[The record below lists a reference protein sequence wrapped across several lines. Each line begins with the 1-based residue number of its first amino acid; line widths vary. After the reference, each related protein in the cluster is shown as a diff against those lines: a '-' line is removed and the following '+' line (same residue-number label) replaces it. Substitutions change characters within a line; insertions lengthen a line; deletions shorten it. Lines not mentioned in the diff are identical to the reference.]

1 MDISHFQNG
10 LIFPIGF
17 DIEGGVQKAIPDVEK
32 WLREME
38 RLTKSHPLRVDVEIS
53 PERGSVENFR
63 KRLSQK
69 MQEFNKLS
77 QENRVVDSVSGE
89 YNKDA
94 KELLA
99 EIEKLTIALATNARS
114 AEDWASV
121 YKRSIDEQLNFAK
134 AMSLTEDTLKNVDTK
149 LKAYKKEMERIP
161 VGSEDWNTAAAEVER
176 LSQLYAQMRVQI
188 RNNTG
193 ESAKDA
199 EKRILSEQRVRDVLA
214 DQENTIAKLQAKI
227 KEYNKITQNNN
238 LNSTIFKQA
247 VQEIERLEIKLNNTL
262 KVLEDFKSKAFS
274 GLSYDEK
281 KTKGLYTNS
290 LRGQIT
296 DIDKEYNRMREAALR
311 NGTPIDDA
319 RVVQLMNERIR
330 LTRELANE
338 YRTMGDIAN
347 DEEAKIN
354 KKLQEQEQRRRR
366 IQELWNTRRKSLEQ
380 ERRIL
385 NEQATSMKQM
395 QAQMAALQKRFSAA
409 SVGSQ
414 EWQDLAAKIKDL
426 SLRIQVAQEKAAQL
440 GVTGANAANRNS
452 QALGVVNSQ
461 LRKQTTY
468 VERLIKRMLVY
479 GIWNQ
484 FTSFISKVREVTAEF
499 ELQRVSLAAI
509 VQNQQKA
516 DLLFGQ
522 IKNLALNS
530 PVKLLDLTKYTKQL
544 AAYKIGYDD
553 LFDTMKRLTDVSV
566 GLGVSMDRVI
576 LAYGQVRATGHLR
589 ASEIRQFTEMGV
601 PIVEELAAKLTKM
614 NGELVTSADVMKMVS
629 ERAISF
635 EMVKQVFD
643 DMTSAG
649 GIFYD
654 MQAKQGDTLYGMWQ
668 KLGDAADIMYSKIG
682 EGGVV
687 NWLMKKGIDAARSAM
702 LNYNATLI
710 TLGFTL
716 TGYLTKRL
724 ISSSAQL
731 ATSKERT
738 DALALATQK
747 YEKAQAAAA
756 LATEERAAAEKRLA
770 AARAMGDDAYANYLE
785 AEVNKMKD
793 WENTTN
799 KALKDAKKGLDD
811 ATKATSKWSVAMKKL
826 GSVVKN
832 LGFMALLTVVS
843 TLIFKIVAAIEN
855 AGKLRRELE
864 SIKANNIIE
873 TQDAVDNFEN
883 LANAAVKAAD
893 GSQEQRKALEEL
905 QRTYRDIIPEQDLTI
920 EKLREMHGEYGKLT
934 QAIKEYYTELNLQKG
949 LEAINE
955 EYREDITEET
965 KKLIENLSKL
975 PNISEESA
983 RKIVAAFVQGIK
995 EGMSF
1000 YDAMNTA
1007 FTTIIGKNFT
1017 EYHQQFKAE
1026 YDTLNGGALDVGR
1039 YFAGLSGLLYKQKRD
1054 IDNFT
1059 ASMRESDITLREY
1072 TQGWENFKKAVEKVR
1087 VTQNHGGSALTEG
1100 TWLYNRTKTN
1110 FAVQKLSEYVK
1121 SIFQNEGQEWDT
1133 AFEEIAKY
1141 VGAKGEKMSVIF
1153 WDSITNSQ
1161 AFDAMQPQ
1169 AQKAIERARD
1179 YYFQLLPPNEL
1190 VEYFKRFMVGVTQ
1203 ETGASMD
1210 KMQHYLYNGTDSL
1223 KDYAK
1228 QLEEK
1233 IASLRQQIHETTTY
1247 LETDTLTLTSLGYAI
1262 RNGIMGLF
1270 GMGVDDMKAQL
1281 QTLEEYL
1288 AEVKRHILSTTKDGG
1303 RVGNAEQTRQL
1314 VEIENSLTT
1323 MYQKYQELIKAEGE
1337 AKAQADITHLYKR
1350 QIAYINDIAKKWG
1363 LAFQIPTQFKT
1374 LQDYRKAILR
1384 VINELKEKGFERYA
1398 IDLEVKMGTADLDK
1412 ITTTIKDALTKVADE
1427 IAQSK
1432 LAQEFYTKVLG
1443 LTGDRT
1449 IAEQISDA
1457 IFGETGSTLKQLMKY
1472 QIQAIGGLDNTEY
1485 QDAVGRAFKGMEV
1498 DYAELRDIAQQLYA
1512 AGKLGEE
1519 QFKSL
1524 INLVQEGTKAQASQ
1538 YEAWLKELEVAKDY
1552 ADQRVELERTAQTR
1566 LEEIRA
1572 SAFLS
1577 EEQKFE
1583 LREQYMQRYRR
1594 ELAKLEYEEFKNSD
1608 LYAHMFDNLENA
1620 STQALR
1626 RMREEIVKLK
1636 DQWQN
1641 LTPTEL
1647 KELQKRLNEL
1657 DKQLANRNPIK
1668 SLTDAL
1674 RQLRQL
1680 RGAGRTR
1687 GGDEADA
1694 IDAQRQLRE
1703 AKDLLATKEAIYD
1716 EAVRQHGADSAQAQ
1730 EARLGVEMAKTQLRL
1745 SQENANQ
1752 AEENARAWEDIADA
1766 IDNANKAIDEYQNL
1780 INEALQGVRDMMEA
1794 LGAGDEA
1801 LEIFDELSNAVN
1813 NVVDGL
1819 QSASTALTQFA
1830 TGDIFHGLLSSVNA
1844 VTMIGT
1850 AVANLFNGSRVRKA
1864 NREIEK
1870 QQKIIDQL
1878 TYSYGK
1884 LEQAQDKVFG
1894 VERITNYNNKLKA
1907 LQKQSAAYTK
1917 QLQAEQSK
1925 GKKADKDKVEEYR
1938 NSIRDITDQIK
1949 EMEQELSEYFMGT
1962 SRNDVARQ
1970 MAESWLEARLSM
1982 SDTFSAISE
1991 DYKSMIKTMI
2001 VEGFAARIIENA
2013 LAPMWDNID
2022 AMIKASNLE
2031 GALDLLINSMD
2042 SVLATA
2048 DNGMEMLF
2056 NRLQAAGYNLKN
2068 ILGDSEYS
2076 GIAKDVASAT
2086 SEEINAQT
2094 AALTT
2099 QNYYVSHIPTI
2110 AEHVAMIRQIMEGGG
2125 NESLP
2130 SLSGGKGWS
2139 DWQQQA
2145 MENYMAIARNTS
2157 DTAVRCE
2164 RAAAAC
2170 ERISTEFHRVVT
2182 SKGGKNVI
2190 QTTIV

>member
-17 DIEGGVQKAIPDVEK
+17 DVEGGVQKAKPDVEK

-38 RLTKSHPLRVDVEIS
+38 RLTKSHPLRVDVKIS

-89 YNKDA
+89 YKEDA
-94 KELLA
+94 KTLLA

-114 AEDWASV
+114 AEDWAAV

-227 KEYNKITQNNN
+227 KEYNKIVQNNN
-238 LNSTIFKQA
+238 PNDNIFKQA
-247 VQEIERLEIKLNNTL
+247 VQEIERLEGKLNNTL
-262 KVLEDFKSKAFS
+262 KILEDFKNKAFS

-281 KTKGLYTNS
+281 TTKGLYINS

-338 YRTMGDIAN
+338 YRTLGDVAN
-347 DEEAKIN
+347 DEEARIN

-366 IQELWNTRRKSLEQ
+366 IQEWNTRRKSLEQ

-395 QAQMAALQKRFSAA
+395 QAQMAVLQRRFTAA

-440 GVTGANAANRNS
+440 GVTGVNAANRNS
-452 QALGVVNSQ
+452 QALGGVNSQ

-614 NGELVTSADVMKMVS
+614 NGELVTSAQVMQMVS

-682 EGGVV
+682 EGGIV

-756 LATEERAAAEKRLA
+756 LATDERASAEQRLA
-770 AARAMGDDAYANYLE
+770 AARAMGDDAYGDYLE
-785 AEVNKMKD
+785 TEIAKMKD
-793 WENTTN
+793 WENETN

-832 LGFMALLTVVS
+832 LGWMALLTLVS

-949 LEAINE
+949 LEAINS
-955 EYREDITEET
+955 EYREDIADET

-983 RKIVAAFVQGIK
+983 RKIVAAFVQGTK

-1007 FTTIIGKNFT
+1007 FTAIIGKSFT
-1017 EYHQQFKAE
+1017 EYHQQFKDE

-1039 YFAGLSGLLYKQKRD
+1039 YFAGLSALLYKQKRD

-1087 VTQNHGGSALTEG
+1087 VTQSLGGSALTEG
-1100 TWLYNRTKTN
+1100 TWLYNRAKTN

-1141 VGAKGEKMSVIF
+1141 VGAKGENMSVIF

-1210 KMQHYLYNGTDSL
+1210 KMQHYLYNGTEDL
-1223 KDYAK
+1223 KEYAK
-1228 QLEEK
+1228 KLKEK
-1233 IASLRQQIHETTTY
+1233 IEALKQEIYQAQQYIARSGFIGT
-1247 LETDTLTLTSLGYAI
+1247 I
-1262 RNGIMGLF
+1262 INGVKGLF
-1270 GMGVDDMKAQL
+1270 GQSVEDMQAQL
-1281 QTLEEYL
+1281 ESYQRLLEE
-1288 AEVKRHILSTTKDGG
+1288 VNKFILSTDDGRKG
-1303 RVGNAEQTRQL
+1303 RGGGNAEQTRQL

-1350 QIAYINDIAKKWG
+1350 QIAYINDIAQKWG
-1363 LAFQIPTQFKT
+1363 LAFKIPTQFKT

-1432 LAQEFYTKVLG
+1432 LAQEFYSKVLG

-1457 IFGETGSTLKQLMKY
+1457 IFGETGSTLKQLMQY

-1498 DYAELRDIAQQLYA
+1498 DYAELRVIAQKLYA
-1512 AGKLGEE
+1512 DGKLGEE

-1552 ADQRVELERTAQTR
+1552 ADQRVELERTTQTR

-1674 RQLRQL
+1674 RQLRGL

-1687 GGDEADA
+1687 SGDEADA

-1703 AKDLLATKEAIYD
+1703 AKDLLATKEAMYD
-1716 EAVRQHGADSAQAQ
+1716 EAVRQYGADSAQAQ
-1730 EARLGVEMAKTQLRL
+1730 EARRSVEIAKTNLRL

-1780 INEALQGVRDMMEA
+1780 INEALQGVRDMMEV

-1801 LEIFDELSNAVN
+1801 LEIFDELNNAVN

-1830 TGDIFHGLLSSVNA
+1830 TGDIFHGILSSVNA

-1884 LEQAQDKVFG
+1884 LEQAQDKKFG
-1894 VERITNYNNKLKA
+1894 VGRITNYNNKLKA

-1991 DYKSMIKTMI
+1991 DYKSMIKRMI

-2056 NRLQAAGYNLKN
+2056 NRLQAAGYDLRT

-2076 GIAKDVASAT
+2076 GIAKDISTAT
-2086 SEEINAQT
+2086 SEEVNAQT
-2094 AALTT
+2094 AALNA

-2182 SKGGKNVI
+2182 SKGGKSVI

>member
-1 MDISHFQNG
+1 MDISNFQNG

-17 DIEGGVQKAIPDVEK
+17 DVEGGVQKAIPDVEK

-38 RLTKSHPLRVDVEIS
+38 RLTKSHPLRVDIEIS
-53 PERGSVENFR
+53 PEPGSVENFR

-161 VGSEDWNTAAAEVER
+161 VGSVDWNTAAAEVER

-238 LNSTIFKQA
+238 PNSTIFKQA

-290 LRGQIT
+290 LRAQIT

-338 YRTMGDIAN
+338 YRTLGDIAN

-366 IQELWNTRRKSLEQ
+366 IQELWNNRRKSLEQ

-395 QAQMAALQKRFSAA
+395 QAQMAVLQRRFTAA

-452 QALGVVNSQ
+452 QALGGVNSQ

-614 NGELVTSADVMKMVS
+614 NGELVTSAQVMQMVS

-756 LATEERAAAEKRLA
+756 LATDERASAEQRLA
-770 AARAMGDDAYANYLE
+770 AARAMGDDAYGDYLE
-785 AEVNKMKD
+785 TEIAKMKD
-793 WENTTN
+793 WENETN

-832 LGFMALLTVVS
+832 LGWMALLTIVS

-864 SIKANNIIE
+864 GIKANNIIE

-905 QRTYRDIIPEQDLTI
+905 QRTYRDVIPEQDLTI

-949 LEAINE
+949 LEAINS
-955 EYREDITEET
+955 EYRDKINNKVKELTNYLDTAPGI
-965 KKLIENLSKL
+965 SK
-975 PNISEESA
+975 ESA
-983 RKIVAAFVQGIK
+983 AKITSAFVQGVK
-995 EGMSF
+995 EGMSNW
-1000 YDAMNTA
+1000 DAINTA
-1007 FTTIIGKNFT
+1007 IEVAIGGTLT
-1017 EYHQQFKAE
+1017 ELAQKMGGFSTDFYADFQGAYVELGNVLREQQQA
-1026 YDTLNGGALDVGR
+1026 
-1039 YFAGLSGLLYKQKRD
+1039 
-1054 IDNFT
+1054 IDNFST
-1059 ASMRESDITLREY
+1059 SMRESDITLREY
-1072 TQGWENFKKAVEKVR
+1072 TQGWENLKKSIEKVR
-1087 VTQNHGGSALTEG
+1087 ITERQGGSALTEG

-1153 WDSITNSQ
+1153 WDSITNSE

-1169 AQKAIERARD
+1169 AKKAIERARD

-1210 KMQHYLYNGTDSL
+1210 KMQHYLYNGTEEL
-1223 KDYAK
+1223 KEYAK
-1228 QLEEK
+1228 KLKEKIEALKQEIHQAQQYIKRGSIINGILGIFGQSIEDREAQLE
-1233 IASLRQQIHETTTY
+1233 SYQRL
-1247 LETDTLTLTSLGYAI
+1247 
-1262 RNGIMGLF
+1262 
-1270 GMGVDDMKAQL
+1270 
-1281 QTLEEYL
+1281 LEE
-1288 AEVKRHILSTTKDGG
+1288 VNKFILSTDDGRKPRG
-1303 RVGNAEQTRQL
+1303 GGNAEQTRQL

-1337 AKAQADITHLYKR
+1337 AKAQADIAHLYKR

-1363 LAFQIPTQFKT
+1363 LAFQIPTQFRT

-1384 VINELKEKGFERYA
+1384 VINELKEKGFERSA
-1398 IDLEVKMGTADLDK
+1398 IDLEVKMGTANLDK

-1432 LAQEFYTKVLG
+1432 LAQEFYSKVLG

-1449 IAEQISDA
+1449 LAEQISDA
-1457 IFGETGSTLKQLMKY
+1457 IFGETGRTLKQLMQY

-1498 DYAELRDIAQQLYA
+1498 DYAELRDIAQKLYA
-1512 AGKLGEE
+1512 DGKLGEE

-1552 ADQRVELERTAQTR
+1552 ADQRVELERTTQTR

-1626 RMREEIVKLK
+1626 RMREEIMRLK

-1680 RGAGRTR
+1680 RDAGRTR

-1703 AKDLLATKEAIYD
+1703 AKDLLATKEAMYD
-1716 EAVRQHGADSAQAQ
+1716 EAVRQYGADSAQAQ
-1730 EARLGVEMAKTQLRL
+1730 EARRGVEMAKTQLRL

-1780 INEALQGVRDMMEA
+1780 INETLQGVRDMMEA

-1844 VTMIGT
+1844 VTMIGS

-1864 NREIEK
+1864 NREIKK

-1884 LEQAQDKVFG
+1884 LEQMQDEVFG

-1982 SDTFSAISE
+1982 SDTFSAISD

-2056 NRLQAAGYNLKN
+2056 NRLQAAGYDLRT

-2076 GIAKDVASAT
+2076 GIAKDISTAT
-2086 SEEINAQT
+2086 SEEVNAQT
-2094 AALTT
+2094 AALNA